1 VPDKE
6 INFSAAIAK
15 ILELNKKQVL

>member
-15 ILELNKKQVL
+15 ILETNKKQIL